1 MKEKVKKVTIEEVAE
16 QYQQLDREIKALES
30 KRKPLRQQL
39 IHYAEVNK
47 ASFDEA
53 FQLKFPNGT
62 YISLRVSDCIDGDE
76 NAKIEFAKSSN
87 LVKIDLDEKAA
98 LLEVQKD
105 TKLRKLLTQ
114 MGLRVAQKET
124 FAVYAG

>member
-39 IHYAEVNK
+39 IHYAEANK

-53 FQLKFPNGT
+53 FQLKFPRHT
-62 YISLRVSDCIDGDE
+62 SARVSDCIDGDKCK
-76 NAKIEFAKSSN
+76 N
-87 LVKIDLDEKAA
+87 
-98 LLEVQKD
+98 
-105 TKLRKLLTQ
+105 
-114 MGLRVAQKET
+114 
-124 FAVYAG
+124 